1 MTYSQIINWT
11 QKWMKLDLMFSFFKL
26 LKHLDYTIRKII
38 RRNNVKRMQI
48 LWVWPLVKSSML
60 KFILRSIFSM
70 CCSYKWIYL
79 TKTNISSRGWDVK
92 PCCVLTRHIFLN
104 FVQKLKNFV
113 LIKIV
118 ANIINQINIVNDDI
132 NVLDLLYEVS
142 HNC

>member
-38 RRNNVKRMQI
+38 RRNNVKRIQM

-79 TKTNISSRGWDVK
+79 TKTNISSRGWNVMS
-92 PCCVLTRHIFLN
+92 CCVLTRHIFLN
-104 FVQKLKNFV
+104 FERKSKNFV

-118 ANIINQINIVNDDI
+118 ATHHKPNKHCKWWYKCARFV
-132 NVLDLLYEVS
+132 V
-142 HNC
+142 